1 VTLQSA
7 PPPFKK
13 NAPPAPSPLCVI
25 IAAFALGARPLLAA
39 TDPALTP
46 SSTTASGTALGSRWE
61 LLVDPWL
68 VASAR
73 AVTLKLNAP
82 RRAEIALVTD
92 AP

>member
-1 VTLQSA
+1 VA
-7 PPPFKK
+7 
-13 NAPPAPSPLCVI
+13 
-25 IAAFALGARPLLAA
+25 
-39 TDPALTP
+39 
-46 SSTTASGTALGSRWE
+46 ALGSRWE